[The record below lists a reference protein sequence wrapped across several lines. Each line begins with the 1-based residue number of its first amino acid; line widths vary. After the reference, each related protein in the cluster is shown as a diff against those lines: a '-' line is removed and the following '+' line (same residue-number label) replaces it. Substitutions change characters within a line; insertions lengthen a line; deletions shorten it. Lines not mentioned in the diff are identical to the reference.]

1 MTDKA
6 YYALFYCR
14 NELYNNSGHT
24 NRDVGIRLR
33 RTQEN
38 GEIVETIYF
47 IVKERE
53 DGYLNRP
60 IIKSIFERCKNKFKE
75 DNIQLVLL
83 DEVVASQL
91 SVSY

>member
-24 NRDVGIRLR
+24 NRDVSIRLK
-33 RTQEN
+33 RTQEC
-38 GEIVETIYF
+38 GELIETVYF

-60 IIKSIFERCKNKFKE
+60 IIKAIFERCKEKFKE
-75 DNIQLVLL
+75 YNIQFILL
-83 DEVVASQL
+83 DEEIVNQTTSA
-91 SVSY
+91 Y